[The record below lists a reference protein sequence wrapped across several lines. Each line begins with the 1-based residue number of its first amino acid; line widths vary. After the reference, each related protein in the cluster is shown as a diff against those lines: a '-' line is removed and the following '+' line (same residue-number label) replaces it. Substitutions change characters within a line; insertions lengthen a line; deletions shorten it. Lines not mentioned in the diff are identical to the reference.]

1 MQNFPITF
9 ESKILLLNY
18 TQTMKTTALFLS
30 FFTAVLFGFISCSDK
45 PQSSGSEDESI
56 IEKPEI
62 DPNADRLTPEI
73 LWSFGRINDVQL
85 SPDKKNILF
94 GITYYDIDK
103 NKGNRELYTMSTE
116 GGETTR
122 LTETAGGEY
131 SAQWR
136 PDGERIG
143 FLASAENGM
152 QLFEIK
158 PDGSDRKQI
167 TDIEDGIT
175 GFEYAPD
182 LSKIYF
188 TKEVFLVPQVRDKY
202 PDLDKANARIINDLM
217 YRHWDSWTDSY
228 SHIFI
233 ADYGSGVI
241 TEGLDIMEGEEYDAP
256 LKPFGGSAQ
265 ISWSKNSEEIAYT
278 CVKKKGVDYTLST
291 NSDIYI
297 YNVKTGKTENLTKGM
312 LGYDKYPTYSPD
324 GSKIAWTSMERDGYE
339 SDQSRLFVYDFETN
353 KKINLT
359 ANFEHNVH
367 GPAWAEDG
375 KSIYFVSDYHARF
388 QIYQADLDLKVI
400 EPITTGDHNFQS
412 VADAGDKLIAA
423 KQSMTMPTEIFAVN
437 KQSGQ
442 EEQLTSVNTE
452 ILNQLAKP
460 KIEERWISTTDGKE
474 MLTWVIYPPNFDK
487 NKTYPSI
494 LYCQGGP
501 QSSVSQFF
509 SYRWNFYLMAANGYV
524 VVAPNRRGL
533 PSFGKEWNE
542 QISGDYGGQNMKDY
556 LSAADALK
564 KEEFIDNDR
573 MGAVGA
579 SYGGFSVFWLAGN
592 HEGRFN
598 AFIAHDGIFNLEAQ
612 YLETEEMWF
621 ANWDLGGPYWDK
633 SNKTAQRSYSNSP
646 HKFVQNW
653 DTPIM
658 VIHGGKDYRIVDSQG
673 MSAFN
678 AAKLRG
684 LDAKLLYFP
693 EENHWVLQPQ
703 NSILWHREFKNWLGE
718 HLKSL

>member
-1 MQNFPITF
+1 MKNTALFF
-9 ESKILLLNY
+9 AILLLP
-18 TQTMKTTALFLS
+18 AFI
-30 FFTAVLFGFISCSDK
+30 FTACNK
-45 PQSSGSEDESI
+45 PLQNSKSEKKEI
-56 IEKPEI
+56 IEKPDI
-62 DPNADRLTPEI
+62 DPEADRLSPEI
-73 LWSFGRINDVQL
+73 LWSFGRVSDVRL
-85 SPDKKNILF
+85 SPDGRTLLY
-94 GITYYDIDK
+94 GITYYDIQQ
-103 NKGNRELYTMSTE
+103 NKGNRELYTIPAQ
-116 GGETTR
+116 GGDQKR
-122 LTETAGGEY
+122 LTQTAESEY

-136 PDGERIG
+136 PDGKRIG
-143 FLASAENGM
+143 FLKSTENGM
-152 QLFEIK
+152 QLFEMDPSGK
-158 PDGSDRKQI
+158 NLTQI
-167 TDIEDGIT
+167 TEIKGGIT
-175 GFEYAPD
+175 GFKYSPD
-182 LSKIYF
+182 QSKFLY
-188 TKEVFLVPQVRDKY
+188 TKEIPIVPEAEELY
-202 PDLDKANARIINDLM
+202 PDLDKANARIIDDLM
-217 YRHWDSWTDSY
+217 YRHWDTWKDSY
-228 SHIFI
+228 SHIFVS
-233 ADYGSGVI
+233 DYGSGKI
-241 TEGLDIMEGEEYDAP
+241 TEGQNIMKNEPYDSP
-256 LKPFGGSAQ
+256 LKPFGGTEQ
-265 ISWSKNSEEIAYT
+265 IAWSKNSKKIAYT
-278 CVKKKGVDYTLST
+278 CKKKTGVEYTVST

-297 YNVKTGKTENLTKGM
+297 YNTENEKTVNLTKGM

-339 SDQSRLFVYDFETN
+339 SDQSRLFVYDFETD

-367 GPAWAEDG
+367 GPVWAEDG

-388 QIYQADLDLKVI
+388 QIYRADLDLKVI
-400 EPITTGDHNFQS
+400 EPITTGDHNFRS
-412 VADAGDKLIAA
+412 VIDAGDKVIAA

-452 ILNQLAKP
+452 ILDQLAKP
-460 KIEERWISTTDGKE
+460 TIEERWITTTDGKE

-564 KEEFIDNDR
+564 KEPFIDENR

-612 YLETEEMWF
+612 YTETDEMWF
-621 ANWDLGGPYWDK
+621 ANWDMGGPYWDK
-633 SNKTAQRSYSNSP
+633 DNKTAQKTYADSP

-703 NSILWHREFKNWLGE
+703 NSILWHREFKNWLDE